1 MKPHIGKLASAAACA
16 AALVGGSTFA
26 HTAHA
31 TPNKAAKAA
40 TAHVSIKGF
49 AFHAKRLVV
58 KQGTRVTWKNSDSD
72 PHTVKSAKGHFASE
86 ALDTGDTYSVV
97 MRHTGTFSYICTIHP
112 NMHGEIV
119 VRR

>member
-1 MKPHIGKLASAAACA
+1 MKPHIARLASAATCT
-16 AALVGGSTFA
+16 AALLGPSALA
-26 HTAHA
+26 HAAHA
-31 TPNKAAKAA
+31 TPAKAA
-40 TAHVSIKGF
+40 TAHVSIKQF

-58 KQGTRVTWKNSDSD
+58 KRGTRVVWKNSDSD

-97 MRHTGTFSYICTIHP
+97 MRHAGTFSYICTIHP

-119 VRR
+119 VR